1 MRCIY
6 CGTPLSAI
14 DYCTGCGADI
24 SLQKRTIRISNLLYN
39 EGLEK
44 ATVRDLSGAIACL
57 KRSLKFNKENI
68 DARNLLGLVYYEMG
82 EVVSALSEWV
92 ISKNLQVPE
101 NAADGYITKLQ
112 ANKNKLDTI
121 NHTIR
126 KYNQALQYCR
136 QDNEDMAVIQLK
148 KVLTQNPK
156 LIKGYH
162 LLALLY
168 LKQQE
173 YERARKLLRKAIRID
188 ATNTTTL
195 RYLHEIE
202 DATGIGTSLDVKR
215 RKRYAKDAMEKKF
228 TGPMTYLSGNDTII
242 QPTPFRDSSTIATF
256 INIFLGLLLGGAIV
270 WFLAVPAIKQSVNQ
284 TATKQVT
291 EANTKLASENASN
304 VKLQEE
310 IDGYQAKVDAAN
322 KTMDEA
328 KAKATGYED
337 LLKSANLLIKGDQ
350 TGAASALSN
359 VDAKSLDGSAKELYE
374 QIMAG
379 VKDALYAE
387 QYSKGST
394 AYAAGDYKT
403 AIEQLTLASQTDP
416 ESWNAMYYLAFAYYN
431 TQDTTNADKIFK
443 QLLEKFPA
451 ESAANNINGYIS
463 NKGNNSTEGNNG
475 GTTGNTPGANTGDTT
490 GNAAGGTN
498 GNTTGGD
505 ANTTGG
511 DANTTGGDANTTG
524 RNANTTGGDANTT
537 SGDANTT
544 GGGTT
549 NGGNG
554 TAGGDGTTPAGDGN
568 GVAGGQEGGNGGV
581 VQ

>member
-328 KAKATGYED
+328 KAKAAGYED

-350 TGAASALSN
+350 TGAATALST

-379 VKDALYAE
+379 VKDALFAE
-387 QYSKGST
+387 
-394 AYAAGDYKT
+394 
-403 AIEQLTLASQTDP
+403 
-416 ESWNAMYYLAFAYYN
+416 
-431 TQDTTNADKIFK
+431 
-443 QLLEKFPA
+443 
-451 ESAANNINGYIS
+451 
-463 NKGNNSTEGNNG
+463 
-475 GTTGNTPGANTGDTT
+475 
-490 GNAAGGTN
+490 
-498 GNTTGGD
+498 
-505 ANTTGG
+505 
-511 DANTTGGDANTTG
+511 
-524 RNANTTGGDANTT
+524 
-537 SGDANTT
+537 
-544 GGGTT
+544 
-549 NGGNG
+549 
-554 TAGGDGTTPAGDGN
+554 
-568 GVAGGQEGGNGGV
+568 
-581 VQ
+581 

>member
-291 EANTKLASENASN
+291 EANTKLASENAKN

-310 IDGYQAKVDAAN
+310 IDGYQAKVDSAN

-350 TGAASALSN
+350 TGAATALSN

-443 QLLEKFPA
+443 QLIEKFPA
-451 ESAANNINGYIS
+451 EAAANNINGFIS
-463 NKGNNSTEGNNG
+463 NKGNNNSTDGNTA
-475 GTTGNTPGANTGDTT
+475 GTTGNAAGGTTGDTT

-498 GNTTGGD
+498 GNAAGGNAEG
-505 ANTTGG
+505 ANG
-511 DANTTGGDANTTG
+511 
-524 RNANTTGGDANTT
+524 NAA
-537 SGDANTT
+537 SGDANAP
-544 GGGTT
+544 GGNPDGV
-549 NGGNG
+549 NGNG
-554 TAGGDGTTPAGDGN
+554 TAGGDGNAAGGNTADNNGN
-568 GVAGGQEGGNGGV
+568 GANGQAGGIDDNNGI
-581 VQ
+581 Q

>member
-168 LKQQE
+168 LKKQE

-387 QYSKGST
+387 QYNKGAT
-394 AYAAGDYKT
+394 AYLSGDYET
-403 AIEQLTLASQTDP
+403 AIEYLALASQTNP
-416 ESWNAMYYLAFAYYN
+416 ESWDAMYFLGYSYYHIH
-431 TQDTTNADKIFK
+431 DTDNADKIFK

-451 ESAANNINGYIS
+451 QAAANDINGLIS
-463 NKGNNSTEGNNG
+463 NKGNNTTEGI
-475 GTTGNTPGANTGDTT
+475 
-490 GNAAGGTN
+490 
-498 GNTTGGD
+498 TGGD
-505 ANTTGG
+505 ANTTG
-511 DANTTGGDANTTG
+511 
-524 RNANTTGGDANTT
+524 
-537 SGDANTT
+537 GDANTT

-554 TAGGDGTTPAGDGN
+554 TAGGDGTTPAGEGN
-568 GVAGGQEGGNGGV
+568 GVADGQEGGNGGV

>member
-291 EANTKLASENASN
+291 EANTKLASENAKN

-310 IDGYQAKVDAAN
+310 IDGYQAKVDSAN

-350 TGAASALSN
+350 TGAATALSN

-443 QLLEKFPA
+443 QLIEKFPA
-451 ESAANNINGYIS
+451 EAAANNINGFIS
-463 NKGNNSTEGNNG
+463 NKGNNNSTD
-475 GTTGNTPGANTGDTT
+475 GNTAGTT

-498 GNTTGGD
+498 GNAAGGNAEGANGNAAGGD
-505 ANTTGG
+505 ANAPGG
-511 DANTTGGDANTTG
+511 NPDGVN
-524 RNANTTGGDANTT
+524 
-537 SGDANTT
+537 
-544 GGGTT
+544 
-549 NGGNG
+549 GNG
-554 TAGGDGTTPAGDGN
+554 TAGGDGNAAGGNTADNNGN
-568 GVAGGQEGGNGGV
+568 GANGQAGGIDDNNG

>member
-291 EANTKLASENASN
+291 EANTKLASENAKN

-310 IDGYQAKVDAAN
+310 INGYQAKVDSAN

-350 TGAASALSN
+350 TGAATALSN

-387 QYSKGST
+387 QYNKGST
-394 AYAAGDYKT
+394 AFAAGDYKT

-416 ESWNAMYYLAFAYYN
+416 ESWNAMFYLGFSYYY

-451 ESAANNINGYIS
+451 EAAANNINGFIS
-463 NKGNNSTEGNNG
+463 NKGNNNSTDGNTA
-475 GTTGNTPGANTGDTT
+475 GTTGNAAGGTTGDTT

-498 GNTTGGD
+498 GNAAGGNTEGANGNAAGGD
-505 ANTTGG
+505 ANAPGG
-511 DANTTGGDANTTG
+511 
-524 RNANTTGGDANTT
+524 NADGVN
-537 SGDANTT
+537 
-544 GGGTT
+544 
-549 NGGNG
+549 GNG
-554 TAGGDGTTPAGDGN
+554 TAGGDGNAAGGNTADNNGN
-568 GVAGGQEGGNGGV
+568 GANGQAGGIDDNNGI
-581 VQ
+581 Q

>member
-1 MRCIY
+1 
-6 CGTPLSAI
+6 
-14 DYCTGCGADI
+14 
-24 SLQKRTIRISNLLYN
+24 
-39 EGLEK
+39 LEK

-431 TQDTTNADKIFK
+431 TQDTANADKIFK

-451 ESAANNINGYIS
+451 EAAANNINGFIS
-463 NKGNNSTEGNNG
+463 NKGNNSTEGNTG
-475 GTTGNTPGANTGDTT
+475 GTTGNAAGANTGDTT

-498 GNTTGGD
+498 GNTTGGT
-505 ANTTGG
+505 A
-511 DANTTGGDANTTG
+511 
-524 RNANTTGGDANTT
+524 
-537 SGDANTT
+537 
-544 GGGTT
+544 

-568 GVAGGQEGGNGGV
+568 GVTGGQEGGNGGV